1 VSIVVSSEVL
11 QISLSW
17 GEELDNFVLTFNVL
31 DVGNLE
37 VG

>member
-1 VSIVVSSEVL
+1 VFILVKSVG
-11 QISLSW
+11 

-31 DVGNLE
+31 DVGNSE